1 MIVADDK
8 VTDRKGPAQMDIV
21 EMLARAQG
29 GAGLRNIASQVG
41 LDENQT
47 RRALEQLA
55 PVIAAGLRRNAQTDQ
70 GLTDLV
76 GALQRGDHERYV
88 QDPASLDAARDE
100 GNGILGHLF
109 GSKDVSREIAAHAA
123 NETGIGASILKQ
135 LLPIIASMVMGS
147 LSKRTREPGLQDIL
161 GNVLGGALGGGG
173 ASDGGA
179 SRGGGGGASDGGAS
193 RGGGGLLESIL
204 GGILGGGGSRPS
216 GRDAPQSETPFD
228 DIFGEILGG
237 GSSRSAGASPAGRD
251 STGQRSGG
259 GTAADDLLDSV
270 LRRTRR

>member
-1 MIVADDK
+1 
-8 VTDRKGPAQMDIV
+8 MDIV
-21 EMLARAQG
+21 EMLTRAQG

-47 RRALEQLA
+47 RLALEQLA

-70 GLTDLV
+70 GLADLV

-88 QDPASLDAARDE
+88 RDPASLDAARDD

-123 NETGIGASILKQ
+123 NETGIGASVLKQ

-161 GNVLGGALGGGG
+161 GNVLGGALGGG

-179 SRGGGGGASDGGAS
+179 SS
-193 RGGGGLLESIL
+193 GGGGLLESIL
-204 GGILGGGGSRPS
+204 GGILGGGGSRPAT
-216 GRDAPQSETPFD
+216 RDAPQSGTPFD

-237 GSSRSAGASPAGRD
+237 GSSRSTDASPAGRD
-251 STGQRSGG
+251 GTRQRSGG